1 VPDVS
6 PTEAALTYE
15 VEAAFEAAMLTR
27 ELTLREAREWLEE
40 LCRAE
45 DLDTPD
51 LQVARLK
58 PAFEAAALPDEWC
71 LLVANMAPTQ
81 HTLLH
86 ELSHLACANRGHGRE
101 FRTQLVRYLRRW
113 VSVDHAADLHARFMS
128 AGLSVDPFAA
138 TR

>member
-1 VPDVS
+1 MS
-6 PTEAALTYE
+6 STEAALTYE
-15 VEAAFEAAMLTR
+15 VEAAFESAMPTR
-27 ELTLREAREWLEE
+27 ELTLAEARAWLEE

-51 LQVARLK
+51 LRVARLR

-71 LLVANMAPTQ
+71 LLVADVAPTQ

-86 ELSHLACANRGHGRE
+86 ELAHLACANRGHGRE

-113 VSVDHAADLHARFMS
+113 VSVGHAADLHARFVA
-128 AGLSVDPFAA
+128 AGLGIDPFSA

>member
-1 VPDVS
+1 MPDVS
-6 PTEAALTYE
+6 PTEAAQTYE
-15 VEAAFEAAMLTR
+15 VEAAFEAAMPTR

>member
-1 VPDVS
+1 MPDVS
-6 PTEAALTYE
+6 PTEAAQTYE
-15 VEAAFEAAMLTR
+15 VEAAFEAAMPTR

-51 LQVARLK
+51 LRVARLK